1 MDECNTIEELKA
13 GLDALEKRVSVLEG
27 DVVVEDKTEEVVD
40 LSTEKTQLLTMVPA
54 QELKVEEP
62 VQESVDKEPV
72 EEPVEEQ
79 TFNLCPNCGCE
90 FEEGMKFCGACGSP
104 LPQTVSE
111 PQPLVCKNCGEPLES
126 DCKFCMNCGTKV
138 D

>member
-1 MDECNTIEELKA
+1 MDEDNTIEELKA
-13 GLDALEKRVSVLEG
+13 KLDALEKRVSVLEG

-79 TFNLCPNCGCE
+79 TF
-90 FEEGMKFCGACGSP
+90 
-104 LPQTVSE
+104 
-111 PQPLVCKNCGEPLES
+111 KNTFVTIRLS
-126 DCKFCMNCGTKV
+126 
-138 D
+138 